1 MIMTKTP
8 FRVSFF
14 GGGTDMP
21 MYYHEYGG
29 RCISTAIDKFAYVNT
44 RHLSDYFDYNNEI
57 VYSKIEQVKNEMDI
71 VHPLVRNT
79 MLMLQ
84 MHQLRITYDADLP
97 ARTGLGTSSTF
108 AVGLINAFCALKGKE
123 KTKKELADYA
133 IFVERVLCKEAGGLQ
148 DQIAASFGDFNLL
161 SFKKDAKAYEEDLS
175 NMSTDELIDLCKSDK
190 IYYDRHIKRN
200 DYEVQKISISKDR
213 KKELFE
219 NLILCFTGISRNSF
233 EVQSNTQKNLNNKIK
248 ELSRMNELIDEALDI
263 LTTNK
268 DLNEFGKLLNT
279 TWLLK
284 RELAQGITNTNIDDI
299 YNKAIESGALGGK
312 LLGAGGGGFLLF
324 YVEKDK
330 QEFFNKKMSGL
341 TKVPIACDELG
352 TELLYNVPETW
363 QIK

>member
-14 GGGTDMP
+14 GGGTDIP
-21 MYYHEYGG
+21 MYYANHGG
-29 RCISTAIDKFAYVNT
+29 RCLSATIDKYAYVNT

-71 VHPLVRNT
+71 VHPLVRNV

-123 KTKKELADYA
+123 KTKKELSDYA
-133 IFVERVLCKEAGGLQ
+133 IFVERILCKEAGGLQ
-148 DQIAASFGDFNLL
+148 DQIAASFGDLNILTFN
-161 SFKKDAKAYEEDLS
+161 KGVKAYEEDLS
-175 NMSTDELIDLCKSDK
+175 DLSYDELIDLCKNDK
-190 IYYDRHIKRN
+190 IEYDKHIKRK
-200 DYEVQKISISKDR
+200 DYEVQKINISKKR
-213 KKELFE
+213 KIELFD

-233 EVQSNTQKNLNNKIK
+233 EVQSNTQKSLNNKIK
-248 ELSRMNELIDEALDI
+248 ELSKMNELIDDALDI
-263 LTTNK
+263 LTTDKN
-268 DLNEFGKLLNT
+268 LNEFGKLLNT

-284 RELAQGITNTNIDDI
+284 RELAEGITNSNIDEI
-299 YNKAIESGALGGK
+299 YNKAIAAGALGGK

-330 QEFFNKKMSGL
+330 QDFFIKKMSGL

-352 TELLYNVPETW
+352 TELLYSVPEAW
-363 QIK
+363 HME